1 MSETGE
7 VPQRVTQ
14 IIQYVRDH
22 YMKYLNLTFV
32 ANELNINYA
41 YASTVFK
48 KFTGSSFT
56 DYLTR
61 YRLAK
66 AAELLENTNC
76 YIYEVAGK
84 VGFEEDNKN
93 FYRLFKQAYGL
104 TPSQY
109 RAIRCEETASCD

>member
-1 MSETGE
+1 MLFRS
-7 VPQRVTQ
+7 
-14 IIQYVRDH
+14 
-22 YMKYLNLTFV
+22 NLTLV
-32 ANELNINYA
+32 ANELNINYS

-84 VGFEEDNKN
+84 VGFAEDNKN
-93 FYRLFKQAYGL
+93 FYRLFKQTYGL

-109 RAIRCEETASCD
+109 RATRCEDNDACD